1 MPVTSVRVVDG
12 IGDGDRGGD
21 GAGDRG
27 GDGAG
32 DRDGAGGGD
41 GTGDSA
47 GAASACGLTFSAE
60 HASAH
65 TATIPSSLRR

>member
-12 IGDGDRGGD
+12 IGDGD
-21 GAGDRG
+21 GDRG
-27 GDGAG
+27 GGGGG
-32 DRDGAGGGD
+32 DGGGD
-41 GTGDSA
+41 GTGDGA